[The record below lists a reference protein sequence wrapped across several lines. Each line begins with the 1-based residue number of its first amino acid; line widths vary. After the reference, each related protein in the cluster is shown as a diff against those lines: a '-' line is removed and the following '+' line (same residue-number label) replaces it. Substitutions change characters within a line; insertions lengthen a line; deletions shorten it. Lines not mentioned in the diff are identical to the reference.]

1 MKGFQLLTGAFL
13 IFCISMTSCTSMI
26 GNKMARS
33 MAESEQALQ
42 SYPDP
47 KTIELAFPGNLLL
60 LENFS
65 RNFPNNSDILI
76 ATAKAYTGYAQGF
89 VEDED
94 PQRAKILY
102 MRGKEFGWQA
112 LMQNACF
119 NKSYHSNT
127 LNPDWNALFKC
138 FTQKEDVPCLFWTGA
153 AWGGWFNLS
162 QQDPEATAEILFDAL
177 PIRKLMERAY
187 QLDPDYYYGAPKMF
201 FAIYYTKIPASAGGG
216 PAKAEK
222 AFKEVIKFSNG
233 KFLFPKVMYARHY
246 LAAIRDREGYK
257 RVLNEVLDT
266 PDDILPKA
274 RLANIMAK
282 RKARLYLDQMEE
294 IF

>member
-1 MKGFQLLTGAFL
+1 
-13 IFCISMTSCTSMI
+13 
-26 GNKMARS
+26 

-65 RNFPNNSDILI
+65 RNFPDNPEILI
-76 ATAKAYTGYAQGF
+76 GTAKAYTGYTQGF
-89 VEDED
+89 VEDKD
-94 PQRAKILY
+94 PERAKILY

-119 NKSYHSNT
+119 NKRYHSNT

-138 FTQKEDVPCLFWTGA
+138 FTQKEDVPYLFWTGA
-153 AWGGWFNLS
+153 SWGGWFTLS
-162 QQDPEATAEILFDAL
+162 QQDPEATAEVLFDAL

-187 QLDPDYYYGAPKMF
+187 QLDPDYYYGAPTLF
-201 FAIYYTKIPASAGGG
+201 FAIYYTQIPPSAGGG
-216 PAKAEK
+216 RAKAEET
-222 AFKEVIKFSNG
+222 FKKVFKISDG
-233 KFLFPKVMYARHY
+233 KFLPAKVMYARYY
-246 LAAIRDREGYK
+246 LAAIKDREGYK

-266 PDDILPKA
+266 PDDILPEA

-282 RKARLYLDQMEE
+282 KKARLYLDQMDE